1 MPKIEQ
7 SKIDDSKTGD
17 MTARGTA
24 FGAELAEV
32 QAALEELKAK
42 RIVQRIWEEDA
53 GVWSSDPEHVKIVS
67 NSLGWLTVPEQVLE
81 RVPEIE
87 SFAQEIRAEGFAH
100 AVVLGMGG
108 SSLCPEVLRQSFGK
122 HPDYPELLVLD
133 STVPAAVARIEA
145 RVKLPRTLFI
155 VASKSGSTTEPL
167 MFQRYFYERVKEIK
181 GDRAGENFIAITDPG
196 TLLEGQARDDGYR
209 KIFVNWDN
217 IGGRYSALSFFGM
230 VPFALMGGD
239 VAELLRRPVAAAQAC
254 KNEDP
259 GANPGAALGAL
270 LGTLAN
276 KGVDKLTLLASPE
289 IASVGLWIE
298 QLVAESTGKTGKGIV
313 PVAGEA
319 LGGPAEYGR
328 DRVFASLAVGEGE
341 PETNRKLQA
350 LESAGFPVVH
360 QQLSGALDLGATF
373 FVWEFATAVASSL
386 MKIDAFDQPNVQES
400 KDNTKSLLGEF
411 TAKGALPQSAPAVE
425 EGALKL
431 YSEDH
436 SPGSASGSSLAGS
449 SLAGS
454 NLDSSSL
461 DRAIAAHLAKVR
473 AGDYVAITQYFL
485 ETDEAE
491 ALMQRLR
498 VAVRAR
504 TGAAVTTGYGPRFLH
519 STGQLH
525 KGGANNGVFLQL
537 TAEDAQ
543 DVPVPREPF
552 GFSILKQAQSLGDLE
567 SLVKHGRRAVRVDLG
582 HDVPAGLRRLLQA
595 VES

>member
-1 MPKIEQ
+1 MPKMEQ
-7 SKIDDSKTGD
+7 SKIDQSKIDDPKTGD
-17 MTARGTA
+17 MTAGGTA

-53 GVWSSDPEHVKIVS
+53 SVWSSDPEHVKIVS
-67 NSLGWLTVPEQVLE
+67 NSLGWLAVPEQVLE
-81 RVPEIE
+81 RVPEME
-87 SFAQEIRAEGFAH
+87 SFAQEIRAEGFTH

-145 RVKLPRTLFI
+145 QIKLPRTLFI
-155 VASKSGSTTEPL
+155 VASKSGSTTEPQ

-196 TLLEGQARDDGYR
+196 TVLEGQARDDGYR
-209 KIFVNWDN
+209 KVFVNWDD

-230 VPFALMGGD
+230 VPFAIMGGD
-239 VAELLRRPVAAAQAC
+239 VAELLRRAVAAAQAC
-254 KNEDP
+254 KNADP

-276 KGVDKLTLLASPE
+276 KGVDKLTLLASSE

-319 LGGPAEYGR
+319 LGEPAVYGK
-328 DRVFASLAVGEGE
+328 DRFFVSLAVGEGE

-350 LESAGFPVVH
+350 LESAGFTVVN

-373 FVWEFATAVASSL
+373 FVWEFATAVAGSL
-386 MKIDAFDQPNVQES
+386 RQIDAFDQPKGQES
-400 KDNTKSLLGEF
+400 QDNTKRLLGEF

-431 YSEDH
+431 YGEDH
-436 SPGSASGSSLAGS
+436 SPGSTSGLDSSSL
-449 SLAGS
+449 
-454 NLDSSSL
+454 DRSSL

-473 AGDYVAITQYFL
+473 EGDYVAIT
-485 ETDEAE
+485 
-491 ALMQRLR
+491 
-498 VAVRAR
+498 
-504 TGAAVTTGYGPRFLH
+504 
-519 STGQLH
+519 
-525 KGGANNGVFLQL
+525 
-537 TAEDAQ
+537 
-543 DVPVPREPF
+543 
-552 GFSILKQAQSLGDLE
+552 
-567 SLVKHGRRAVRVDLG
+567 
-582 HDVPAGLRRLLQA
+582 
-595 VES
+595 